1 MRLGFV
7 GLGRM
12 GRGMVLKLLSKG
24 FEVVAYDRISEVV
37 EEVDSN
43 GAEGAP
49 SLKELAKKLSGPRIV
64 WMMIPAGRP
73 VDEAIDRLLP
83 YLGKEDIIIDGGNS
97 HYKDSIR
104 RAEKV
109 KEKGIHYL
117 DVGTSGGLEGV
128 TQGLSLMIG
137 GEKEAFSRVKPIF
150 EALAANDGYGY
161 FGPSGAGHFVKMVH
175 NGVEYAILQAYGEG
189 FDLLNSG
196 PYDLDLKQ
204 VVHVWNRGGVVR
216 SWLLELAERV
226 FKRDP
231 KLEEITDE
239 VGGGQTG
246 MWSIEAAIEH
256 EIPFPMMSAALSARF
271 RSRQE
276 ESFATKLV
284 AALRREFGGHEV
296 KAKDRS
302 AAGQKSS

>member
-12 GRGMVLKLLSKG
+12 GRGMVIRLLSKG
-24 FEVVAYDRISEVV
+24 FKVVAYDRVPEVV
-37 EEVDSN
+37 EEVESN
-43 GAEGAP
+43 GAEGVP
-49 SLKELAKKLSGPRIV
+49 SLKELARKLSEPRIV
-64 WMMIPAGRP
+64 WVMVPAGRP
-73 VDEAIDRLLP
+73 VDEVINGLLP
-83 YLGKEDIIIDGGNS
+83 YLGKNDIFIDGGNS
-97 HYKDSIR
+97 YYKDSIR
-104 RAEKV
+104 RAEKL
-109 KEKGIHYL
+109 KEKGIRYL

-137 GEKEAFSRVKPIF
+137 GEKDAFSRVKPIF
-150 EALAANDGYGY
+150 EALAANEGYGY
-161 FGPSGAGHFVKMVH
+161 FGSSGAGHFVKMVH

-189 FDLLNSG
+189 FDLLNLGS
-196 PYDLDLKQ
+196 YDLDLRQ
-204 VVHVWNRGGVVR
+204 VVHVWNRGSVVR

-226 FKRDP
+226 FERDP
-231 KLEEITDE
+231 KLEGITDE

-284 AALRREFGGHEV
+284 AAIRREFGGHEV
-296 KAKDRS
+296 KIKGKPPAN
-302 AAGQKSS
+302 